1 MEHAASDSGAMHR
14 DGVRK
19 SISAGASFTLTYA
32 VMNALATV
40 IACYGLLADSTAV
53 VIGAMVVALLLG
65 PIAGVGLALVD
76 YDLPLLRKSLL
87 AELLGVVIVM
97 GTALIIGLLHADIP
111 LGREILSRTQPT
123 TGDLS
128 VALASG
134 IAAAV
139 ATVRPSVSLALVG
152 VAISTALVPPL
163 ATCSML
169 LARGA
174 NELAYGA
181 FLLAFTNMVAIQ
193 FSSSVVFWVAGY
205 SRTAGFWSAGSRVLL
220 RNLLSVV
227 LLLMLAA
234 VLGLSGNRAVRN
246 LLFEAK
252 VRNTLH
258 EQLNAYPGAY
268 LADVRFGKVRDETV
282 VSAVIRIPSHLT
294 AQDVGTMER
303 QLPAAPDG
311 SKIALRVRRV
321 GVEVMTSKGPSFQ
334 SEAPSMTSPDEA
346 INYFPAQK

>member
-1 MEHAASDSGAMHR
+1 MHR
-14 DGVRK
+14 EDVRRT
-19 SISAGASFTLTYA
+19 ISAGASFTLTYA

-97 GTALIIGLLHADIP
+97 GTALIIGLVHADIP

-174 NELAYGA
+174 NELANGA

-193 FSSSVVFWVAGY
+193 FASSVVFWVAGY
-205 SRTAGFWSAGSRVLL
+205 SKTAGFWSAGYRALV
-220 RNLLSVV
+220 RNLVSVV

-234 VLGLSGNRAVRN
+234 VLGVSGNRAVRN

-258 EQLNAYPGAY
+258 EQLNAYPGSY
-268 LADVRFGKVRDETV
+268 LADVRFGKVHDETV

-294 AQDVGTMER
+294 AQDVGAMER

-311 SKIALRVRRV
+311 SRIALRVRRV

-334 SEAPSMTSPDEA
+334 SEAPSITSPEEA
-346 INYFPAQK
+346 SN